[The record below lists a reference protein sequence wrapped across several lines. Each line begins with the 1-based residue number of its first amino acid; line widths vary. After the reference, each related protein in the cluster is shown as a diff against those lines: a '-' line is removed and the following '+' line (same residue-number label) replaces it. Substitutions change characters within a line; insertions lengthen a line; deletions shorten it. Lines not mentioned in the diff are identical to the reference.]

1 MKIQQLT
8 WNHSSWNHT
17 KGPEAVS
24 PDVVLF
30 FGGNTPAD
38 TTERY
43 LSLSSVFPNTEII
56 GCSTAGEISEYDV
69 LDDGGVA
76 IAMEFEKTETRAAG
90 MIISETSDSLEAG
103 RTLGDRL
110 GGEDLSAVIV
120 ISDGSIVNGSALVEG
135 LRATLGS
142 DVFIS
147 GGLAGDGG
155 KFLQTGVCY
164 NGEALPGQI
173 VAIGFYG
180 ASLQIGW
187 GSVGGWTPF
196 GPTRRITRS
205 DSNVLHE
212 LDGKPALAL
221 YKTYLGDSASQ
232 LPGAALNF
240 PIMIKPEGEAEGEGL
255 VRTILNVDE
264 AKQTLTFAGDT
275 PEGYTAQ
282 LMMASYE
289 SLVEGAGTAAVHAS
303 EATAIDIDGDRLV
316 LMISCVGRKLVL
328 GSRIE
333 EEVEAVIEAFPE
345 ETHFAGYYSY
355 GEISPQ
361 NGGFCELHNQTM
373 TITYLAERA

>member
-8 WNHSSWNHT
+8 WNQSSWTHT
-17 KGPEAVS
+17 KGPDSVN

-30 FGGNTPAD
+30 FGGTTPED
-38 TTERY
+38 TSTRY
-43 LSLSSVFPNTEII
+43 SGLSSVFPDTEII

-76 IAMEFEKTETRAAG
+76 IAMEFEKTEIRTAG
-90 MIISETSDSLEAG
+90 MIISATSDSVNAGKVLGNRLE
-103 RTLGDRL
+103 
-110 GGEDLSAVIV
+110 GENLSAVIV

-135 LRATLGS
+135 LRATLGT

-155 KFLQTGVCY
+155 RFLQTGVSF

-173 VAIGFYG
+173 VTIGFYG
-180 ASLQIGW
+180 TSLQVGW

-205 DSNVLHE
+205 ESNVLHE

-240 PIMIKPEGEAEGEGL
+240 PIMIKPEGESDGEGL

-264 AKQTLTFAGDT
+264 AQQTLTFAGDT

-289 SLVEGAGTAAVHAS
+289 SLVEGAGAAAVHAS
-303 EATAIDIDGDRLV
+303 EATAVGTEGDRLV

-345 ETHFAGYYSY
+345 DTHFAGYYSY

-373 TITYLAERA
+373 TITYLAERV